1 MKKRVLAV
9 ILVMVCVLASAIGVS
24 AADSPT
30 ADVAVSESQKG
41 FYIIR
46 TDANVFV
53 DDKGDQDPSNDE
65 PISVKAD
72 IEAYNAGQKTVAQL
86 LSSSTAV
93 ADALKEKTAL
103 TPVFDLHDV
112 DGGKVGNDG
121 LHRVTLKVNS
131 LTDKCSDVK
140 VLHYSMKDSK
150 WEILDKSTADIKNKT
165 VTVVSDDLSP
175 IAIFATVSTGTGSGA
190 LSPDTAGTSSAWMM
204 MAGAA
209 VVVLGTSIIASKKRS
224 H

>member
-24 AADSPT
+24 AANSPT

-204 MAGAA
+204 MAGAV
-209 VVVLGTSIIASKKRS
+209 VVVLGTSIIATKKRS

>member
-9 ILVMVCVLASAIGVS
+9 ILAMVCVLASAIGVS
-24 AADSPT
+24 AANSPT
-30 ADVAVSESQKG
+30 ADVTVIESQKG
-41 FYIIR
+41 SYVIR
-46 TDANVFV
+46 TGNDKFV
-53 DDKGDQDPSNDE
+53 YDKDDQNPDNDE
-65 PISVKAD
+65 EISVKAD
-72 IEAYNAGQKTVAQL
+72 IEAYNAGEKTLAQL
-86 LSSSTAV
+86 LSSNTAV
-93 ADALKEKTAL
+93 ADVLKNKTAL
-103 TPVFDLHDV
+103 TQVFDLHDV
-112 DGGKVGNDG
+112 NGGTPGSDN
-121 LHRVTLKVNS
+121 LHRVTLKVNT

-150 WEILDKSTADIKNKT
+150 WEILDKSTADIPNKT

-175 IAIFATVSTGTGSGA
+175 IAIFATVSTGTGSGT

-209 VVVLGTSIIASKKRS
+209 VVVLGASIIATKKRS

>member
-24 AADSPT
+24 AANSPT

-209 VVVLGTSIIASKKRS
+209 VVVLGTSIIATKKRS

>member
-9 ILVMVCVLASAIGVS
+9 ILVMVCVLASTLAVS
-24 AADSPT
+24 AANSPT
-30 ADVAVSESQKG
+30 ADVTVSESQQG
-41 FYIIR
+41 SYIIR
-46 TDANVFV
+46 TGNDAFMN
-53 DDKGDQDPSNDE
+53 DKGDADTSNDE
-65 PISVKAD
+65 PVAIKAD

-93 ADALKEKTAL
+93 ADELKDKTAI
-103 TPVFDLHDV
+103 TPIFDLHDLN
-112 DGGKVGNDG
+112 GGQVGNDG
-121 LHRVTLKVNS
+121 LHRVTLKVNT
-131 LTDKCSDVK
+131 LTDKCSGVK
-140 VLHYSMKDSK
+140 VLHYSMEDSK
-150 WEILDKSTADIKNKT
+150 WEILDQSTADIKNKT

-175 IAIFATVSTGTGSGA
+175 IAIFATVSTGTGSGT